1 MLRDPGSF
9 NGKWYLETKI
19 CMLPVLVATDG
30 SLLPSLFSAQS
41 LEKRERARERER
53 ASEHENAYIKTHI
66 VMSISIF
73 LNL

>member
-41 LEKRERARERER
+41 LEKRERA
-53 ASEHENAYIKTHI
+53 SEHENAYIKTHI